1 MDVGLPQG
9 RHSQS
14 AVLPPDKSWKT
25 KSAEGAEVGMA
36 CGSQFPL
43 GTHLS
48 AQQNIGDLGG
58 SKMSLSSQAH
68 AHLPQ
73 SRSTVRAAEEA
84 QVPPP
89 STKPPLDPQPLS
101 SRPPF
106 LRSVWGV
113 TLMSAQRLGSRAG
126 HLVSH
131 PSPGPPREQ
140 LHNDHLRS
148 APMVWTVPAVPSSV
162 LEGLNSIQENT
173 FKALDQLHKRTSVT
187 FLQPHRTTGKEE
199 AWGWAGCHGC

>member
-1 MDVGLPQG
+1 
-9 RHSQS
+9 
-14 AVLPPDKSWKT
+14 
-25 KSAEGAEVGMA
+25 MA

-89 STKPPLDPQPLS
+89 STKPPLDLCPSAPFLTATLPEECVGS
-101 SRPPF
+101 DTDERAEAGESGRTPREPPF
-106 LRSVWGV
+106 P
-113 TLMSAQRLGSRAG
+113 RA
-126 HLVSH
+126 SW
-131 PSPGPPREQ
+131 EQ
-140 LHNDHLRS
+140 LHNGHLRS
-148 APMVWTVPAVPSSV
+148 APMDGTVPAVPSSV

-187 FLQPHRTTGKEE
+187 FLQPHGTTGKEE